1 MVNSNEEHPVD
12 EGNVQETTEVVE
24 SEVVEPVE
32 EIIAEEVE
40 ENPEG
45 YKNAVGRIVGVFL
58 DPVRAM
64 GDVVFK
70 GGWVA
75 PLTFFLIALAVFNLV
90 AGDIFTE
97 YGIEQGRERIQN
109 MVAEG
114 RLGQEQADQIME
126 QQLGSNLMKTMMWI
140 NPVIAVF
147 LVKLIVALVGLL
159 VGNVILGGNKK
170 YKNYWSTV
178 WYASVIGSLALIVT
192 SILVAVTND
201 VQGAQLGFGIL
212 TKADPTSTAH
222 KIAQVF
228 NVFTLWEATILGI
241 GVAKLAKAPL
251 VKGVVWMLIFQ
262 IGIGLTTSLLFG
274 QAMV

>member
-1 MVNSNEEHPVD
+1 VVNSNEEHPVD
-12 EGNVQETTEVVE
+12 EGTVQETTE
-24 SEVVEPVE
+24 EVVEPVE
-32 EIIAEEVE
+32 EVITEVVE

-45 YKNAVGRIVGVFL
+45 YGNAIGRIVGVFM

-70 GGWVA
+70 RGWLA
-75 PLTFFLIALAVFNLV
+75 PFLFFLIALTVFNLV
-90 AGDIFTE
+90 AGDIMAE
-97 YGIEQGRERIQN
+97 YGMEQGRERIQN

-114 RLGQEQADQIME
+114 RISQDQADQIME
-126 QQLGSNLMKTMMWI
+126 QQMGGNVMKVMMFV
-140 NPVIAVF
+140 NPLIAVM
-147 LVKLIVALVGLL
+147 LLKLIIALIAML
-159 VGNVILGGNKK
+159 VGNILLGGNMK

-178 WYASVIGSLALIVT
+178 WYASVIGSLAMIIT
-192 SILVAVTND
+192 SILVSVTGD
-201 VQGAQLGFGIL
+201 VQGAQLGLGIL

-251 VKGVVWMLIFQ
+251 VKGIVWMLIFQ
-262 IGIGLTTSLLFG
+262 IGIGLATSLLFG